1 MNISLYFRSHYSKL
15 WKRTFCRSQIK
26 NVILKVYSY
35 QSYYTLFLRNTE
47 TQQRISL
54 LSHVQVIDLSLQ
66 LFSLLNKKEPQFYCE
81 FLAFYESQY
90 FLFCLKR
97 AWVFF
102 LLFYTH
108 WRIYHFQGVSIRE
121 TKKWTTL
128 WCIYVFHSSLVHTSY
143 SGKRMNALQY
153 LLTF

>member
-90 FLFCLKR
+90 FFFCFIHIEEYTISKEFKLEKQR
-97 AWVFF
+97 NGPPCDVFM
-102 LLFYTH
+102 YSTVH
-108 WRIYHFQGVSIRE
+108 WYILHIVESE
-121 TKKWTTL
+121 
-128 WCIYVFHSSLVHTSY
+128 
-143 SGKRMNALQY
+143 
-153 LLTF
+153 